1 MQLFIKSRRIAVLVL
16 IAVTVLLSA
25 CSAIEKTDEKPTL
38 TVCTEKYWDSVPALS
53 NFHYAHPEINLVTE
67 YLPEPYEQTILINHN
82 IDLENVPHTKSP
94 EREAAI
100 TRIQNQIM
108 AGEGPDVF
116 WLWIQDITSP
126 FSYQY
131 ADSNVFSNFEKT
143 AESNVFMDLK
153 PLLTDELLEQM
164 SEPFQKWIENQE
176 HVYYLPLGYQ
186 MCGAL
191 LPRASWQA
199 HPELLEQETD
209 YYSYFQNYA
218 SAFGEDSLR
227 GFTGMLPCMSL
238 AKAGDD
244 LPTMIAQD
252 DFQDYLDL
260 QTKILNAEG
269 YYPGASSTSNTR
281 DRWCDALSSGQ
292 APFQGES
299 AFDFFMLNSARVLSG
314 MGDDTRFAPVPND
327 DGGVTAIVTS
337 VLIVRS
343 NTEHPEL
350 VQQLIEFFLSEKTQR
365 SGFPDYGSTFDNF
378 PVRAGML
385 ADMLSDTRSHNW
397 DLTWKDHNK
406 YPEKDL
412 SQETIQSFLDA
423 EARITNYILPDDSA
437 LALYNAYLPYCEGI
451 QSLERTQYEV
461 EKEFVYY
468 QDE

>member
-1 MQLFIKSRRIAVLVL
+1 MLSFVKSRLVAVL
-16 IAVTVLLSA
+16 LLLFVIVGFGA
-25 CSAIEKTDEKPTL
+25 CSTIKETDEKPTL

-82 IDLENVPHTKSP
+82 IDLENVTHTKSA

-164 SEPFQKWIENQE
+164 SEPFQKWIESQE

-227 GFTGMLPCMSL
+227 GFT
-238 AKAGDD
+238 
-244 LPTMIAQD
+244 
-252 DFQDYLDL
+252 
-260 QTKILNAEG
+260 
-269 YYPGASSTSNTR
+269 
-281 DRWCDALSSGQ
+281 
-292 APFQGES
+292 
-299 AFDFFMLNSARVLSG
+299 
-314 MGDDTRFAPVPND
+314 
-327 DGGVTAIVTS
+327 
-337 VLIVRS
+337 
-343 NTEHPEL
+343 
-350 VQQLIEFFLSEKTQR
+350 
-365 SGFPDYGSTFDNF
+365 
-378 PVRAGML
+378 
-385 ADMLSDTRSHNW
+385 
-397 DLTWKDHNK
+397 
-406 YPEKDL
+406 
-412 SQETIQSFLDA
+412 
-423 EARITNYILPDDSA
+423 
-437 LALYNAYLPYCEGI
+437 
-451 QSLERTQYEV
+451 
-461 EKEFVYY
+461 
-468 QDE
+468 